1 MSSFVFLDTTGK
13 GGRVDYL
20 NHVTLN
26 TGHVRRSP
34 RSEVS
39 DEILVELVPALT
51 RARARGRAKLP
62 NFPGYFVSVDQEWTG
77 GAAFTLSKRRLPLVR
92 CVVATDTASAWQ
104 GPGLA
109 CGSRRGRRSTC
120 GAPLA
125 WGVAYAGYAGRAQG
139 LRLAR
144 RCAAEY
150 RVGDPRRCGPP
161 MAPPNDSQGR
171 ASQVYGFR
179 VLCFGEWGG

>member
-1 MSSFVFLDTTGK
+1 M
-13 GGRVDYL
+13 DYL
-20 NHVTLN
+20 VHVTLN

-39 DEILVELVPALT
+39 DEILVELIPALT

-62 NFPGYFVSVDQEWTG
+62 NFSGYFVSVDQEWTG
-77 GAAFTLSKRRLPLVR
+77 GAAFTLSKRRLPARPVCRGYRHGLG
-92 CVVATDTASAWQ
+92 VA

-109 CGSRRGRRSTC
+109 CGSRRGCRSTC
-120 GAPLA
+120 GASLA

-150 RVGDPRRCGPP
+150 RVGAWAILDGV
-161 MAPPNDSQGR
+161 APDGT
-171 ASQVYGFR
+171 A
-179 VLCFGEWGG
+179 E